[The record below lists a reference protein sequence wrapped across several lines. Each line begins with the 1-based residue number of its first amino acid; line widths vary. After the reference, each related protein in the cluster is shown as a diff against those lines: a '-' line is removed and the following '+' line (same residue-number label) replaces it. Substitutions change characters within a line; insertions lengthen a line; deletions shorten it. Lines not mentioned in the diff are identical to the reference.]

1 MDAAAVA
8 EAVAVAAVAVAVAA
22 AVAAAAVAEAVAVA
36 GLGVAGLGVA
46 DELHPAT
53 ALISNPA
60 TTAVSALD
68 RGRLPILFIATSI

>member
-36 GLGVAGLGVA
+36 GRGVA

-53 ALISNPA
+53 ALISNPV